1 MTKNLKRTKI
11 ILLEKNIKGVMD
23 LLKIYNT
30 DIETNELQ
38 EIKEFKKGAWINLVN
53 PSENEIRKVCENINI
68 QEEFIR
74 DALDFEEKAR
84 IDQEDDDN
92 TILFV
97 VDVPIIEKGEENE
110 IYTTMPLGMIV
121 VRDDFFITVSLRK
134 NKIIESFEKRKIKNF
149 QTYKKTRFIF
159 QILYLNSSFYLN
171 YLKQINKETEIAEY
185 ILKNSMRNK
194 ELLKLLN
201 LEKGLVYFTTS
212 LKSNELVMEKTLRGK
227 IIKLYEEDSEIL
239 EDAITENKQA
249 IEMAQIYSNILNG
262 TMDAYASIISNNLNS
277 VMKTLTSITIIL
289 AVPTMISSFWGMNV
303 GLPLQNSQYGFIV
316 MIIISVILTLLVSW
330 WLKRRNM
337 LD

>member
-1 MTKNLKRTKI
+1 
-11 ILLEKNIKGVMD
+11 MD
-23 LLKIYNT
+23 LLRIYNT
-30 DIETNELQ
+30 DMETNEFQ
-38 EIKEFKKGAWINLVN
+38 EIKEFKKGSWINLVN
-53 PSENEIRKVCENINI
+53 PSDNEIRKVCESINI
-68 QEEFIR
+68 QEDFIR
-74 DALDFEEKAR
+74 DALDYEEKAR
-84 IDQEDDDN
+84 IDQEDDDD
-92 TILFV
+92 TTLFV

-185 ILKNSMRNK
+185 ILKNSMRNQ
-194 ELLKLLN
+194 ELLKMLN

-212 LKSNELVMEKTLRGK
+212 LKSNEIVMEKTLRGK
-227 IIKLYEEDSEIL
+227 IVKLYEEDSEIL

-249 IEMAQIYSNILNG
+249 IEMAQIYTNILNG
-262 TMDAYASIISNNLNS
+262 TMDAYASIISNNLNG

-303 GLPLQNSQYGFIV
+303 NLPLQNNPIGFII
-316 MIIISVILTLLVSW
+316 MIVISVVLTLLVSW
-330 WLKRRNM
+330 WLRRKNM
-337 LD
+337 L

>member
-1 MTKNLKRTKI
+1 
-11 ILLEKNIKGVMD
+11 MD
-23 LLKIYNT
+23 LLKIYHT
-30 DIETNELQ
+30 DIDTNEFQ

-53 PSENEIRKVCENINI
+53 PSENEIKKVCENVQI
-68 QEEFIR
+68 QEDFIR

-97 VDVPIIEKGEENE
+97 VDVPVTEKGEEGE
-110 IYTTMPLGMIV
+110 LIYSTMPLGMIV

-134 NKIIESFEKRKIKNF
+134 NKIIEPFEKRKIKNF

-194 ELLKLLN
+194 ELLRMLT

-227 IIKLYEEDSEIL
+227 IIKLYEEDEEIL
-239 EDAITENKQA
+239 EDAITEHR
-249 IEMAQIYSNILNG
+249 NG
-262 TMDAYASIISNNLNS
+262 TNL
-277 VMKTLTSITIIL
+277 
-289 AVPTMISSFWGMNV
+289 
-303 GLPLQNSQYGFIV
+303 
-316 MIIISVILTLLVSW
+316 
-330 WLKRRNM
+330 
-337 LD
+337 

>member
-1 MTKNLKRTKI
+1 
-11 ILLEKNIKGVMD
+11 MD

-30 DIETNELQ
+30 DMETNEFQ
-38 EIKEFKKGAWINLVN
+38 EIKEFKKGSWINLVN
-53 PSENEIRKVCENINI
+53 PSENEIKKVCESISI
-68 QEEFIR
+68 QEDFIR
-74 DALDFEEKAR
+74 DALDYEEKAR

-110 IYTTMPLGMIV
+110 IYATMPLGMIV

-134 NKIIESFEKRKIKNF
+134 NRIIESFEKRKIKNF

-249 IEMAQIYSNILNG
+249 IEMAQIYTNILNG
-262 TMDAYASIISNNLNS
+262 TLDAYASIISNNLNS

-303 GLPLQNSQYGFIV
+303 GLPLQDSPFGFII
-316 MIIISVILTLLVSW
+316 MISISVILTLLVSW